1 MTTIACVDG
10 IVAADTQMTADYISY
25 GSKLIEDDDKIYCM
39 VGEVSYAVVLVQ
51 LLQEGLNL
59 SECRE
64 VLRENEIDYK
74 EGKFAVV
81 VIDRNDAG
89 TVLIHP
95 NLLGDTLTE
104 PWAVGSGGDFAMGA
118 MCVGASAEEA
128 VEAAIELDPSTGGEI
143 ETIEI

>member
-10 IVAADTQMTADYISY
+10 IVAADTQYTANYISY
-25 GSKLIEDDDKIYCM
+25 DSKLIEDGEKIYCM
-39 VGEVSYAVVLVQ
+39 VGEVSYAIALVQ

-64 VLRENEIDYK
+64 VLKETDVDYK

-81 VIDRNDAG
+81 VIDRNDRG

-95 NLLGDTLTE
+95 NLLCDTLSE

-118 MCVGASAEEA
+118 MYFGASAEEA
-128 VEAAIELDPSTGGEI
+128 VAVAIELDATTGGEI